1 MLGKFTSSNNAQSPA
16 AANEQYDAAG
26 VQVPISSNS
35 PTAGPSRTFLSRSGS
50 HSIQTQQMQA
60 KGKDLLHTAGVLS
73 GKGMTSAKGLFAKG
87 KSRFNRDK
95 VEK

>member
-1 MLGKFTSSNNAQSPA
+1 
-16 AANEQYDAAG
+16 
-26 VQVPISSNS
+26 VPISSGS
-35 PTAGPSRTFLSRSGS
+35 PTAGPSKSFLSRTGS